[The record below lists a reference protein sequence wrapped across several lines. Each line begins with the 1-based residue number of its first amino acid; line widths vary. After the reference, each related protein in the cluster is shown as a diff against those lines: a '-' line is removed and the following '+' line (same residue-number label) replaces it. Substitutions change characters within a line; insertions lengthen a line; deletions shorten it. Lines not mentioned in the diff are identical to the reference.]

1 MKKKLFIFVLCFIVC
16 VSVSVPATADNKNE
30 SYQSDAYVLMEASTG
45 TVIDSKNQDKQL
57 RPASITKIMT
67 LLLVFEALDSGKI
80 HYDDVVTVSE
90 HAASMGGSQVFFEP
104 NESQTVNDMLK
115 CISIASANDASVAM
129 AEHIAGSEE
138 QFVSMMN
145 EKAMQLGMKNTRFVN
160 CYGLDT
166 DGHYTTAYDV
176 ALMSRE
182 LITKHSDIFRYST
195 VWMDSITHVTSKGS
209 SEFGLTNTNKLLKSF
224 QGITGLKTG
233 STGLAKYCL
242 SATARRND
250 MDMIAVIMAAPDTKT
265 RFREAASLLNYGFA
279 NSSVY
284 QHSIEQSLLPELT
297 LEGGTEPS
305 IRLQME
311 EPFAHLFLNGENT
324 DSVKY
329 EVVTEAV
336 CEAPIHCGQILGAVV
351 YKYEDREIGRVNLV
365 AVKDYKKA
373 EFRDIM
379 NKTFQLFFTRE
390 THLSGAE

>member
-1 MKKKLFIFVLCFIVC
+1 MKKIICYILIISTLLQYALAAPVFPELAAPSAILIEK
-16 VSVSVPATADNKNE
+16 E
-30 SYQSDAYVLMEASTG
+30 TG
-45 TVIDSKNQDKQL
+45 TVLYEKESHSHL
-57 RPASITKIMT
+57 PPASVTKVMT
-67 LLLVFEALDSGKI
+67 LLLVMESIKSGKI
-80 HYDDVVTVSE
+80 SFDDIVTVSE
-90 HAASMGGSQVFFEP
+90 YAAGMGGSQVFLSPGEQMSVH
-104 NESQTVNDMLK
+104 ELLKATVVSSGND
-115 CISIASANDASVAM
+115 SAVAL
-129 AEHIAGSEE
+129 AEHIAGSETG
-138 QFVSMMN
+138 FVEMMN
-145 EKAMQLGMKNTRFVN
+145 QKARDLGMADTTFKNCT
-160 CYGLDT
+160 GLDT
-166 DGHYTTAYDV
+166 EGHITSANDIAV
-176 ALMSRE
+176 MSRE
-182 LITKHSDIFRYST
+182 LIKHDKIKEYTKIWT
-195 VWMDSITHVTSKGS
+195 DSIRDGK
-209 SEFGLTNTNKLLKSF
+209 FQLANTNKLIRTYK
-224 QGITGLKTG
+224 GITGLKTG
-233 STGLAKYCL
+233 STSIAKFCL
-242 SATARRND
+242 SATAERD
-250 MDMIAVIMAAPDTKT
+250 GMELIAVIMAAPDTKT